1 MYIFVLMHCVC
12 IHMWVQVPVEPETS
26 DPTGAGV
33 PGGCELPYI
42 GPVNH
47 TCVPCTAVHTLNH
60 WTIISNPILC
70 NSDFAVLLVLVSI
83 FIYFKNIFTSL
94 LVFLLT
100 QWLIKSMLS
109 NSHVF
114 IHFIHF
120 SFVDFYL
127 ESIVAWDNM
136 CYSFW
141 VLLLF
146 CCFCYFVFV
155 YCDFFCGLTHV
166 LS

>member
-1 MYIFVLMHCVC
+1 MHCVC

-120 SFVDFYL
+120 LLLIFIWSPLWPETICVIVSEFCCCFAAFVILFLSIVTSFV
-127 ESIVAWDNM
+127 A
-136 CYSFW
+136 
-141 VLLLF
+141 
-146 CCFCYFVFV
+146 
-155 YCDFFCGLTHV
+155 
-166 LS
+166 